1 MKNKLLVT
9 MGLVAALMVTG
20 CAGST
25 GTGAQA
31 DTDTQAQ
38 EAQSEETAEAE
49 AGQETAEAGQETEA
63 EANTAEAEAN
73 ADAGAEQ
80 ETASEIVKYES
91 DEGWSV
97 SYNEAEFE
105 VNEDDGTYFH
115 YIGQADGVNQICVT
129 YYTDMM
135 PDAVLYEAMADE
147 NGLPEHTRSEGYFA
161 GRTDVW
167 SIRTQM
173 ASYSVPNATDEFIAV
188 ERNGGTLLVQVT
200 TTKQA
205 DEATDLKVSDALASV
220 VDSFE
225 LKDQQPQTYSA
236 YVPGKYVAEVTDEI
250 DGKDITVEY
259 YVQFNEDHT
268 GVVSMQDDMNV
279 IWYSREGK
287 VLNAETGEQ
296 VYEYTVEGDG
306 LYLRDVTQG
315 NMEDAPFFEFKKAE
329 ETAEATE
336 STEAADTAEAAK
348 PAEAESSAVDYS
360 DENNW
365 VYYGVGDDKDVDLF
379 LVCPTV
385 DTLDEE
391 NMSLDNE
398 VMLGYFKG
406 ALEMERGLY
415 EESAKMYA
423 PYYRQMA
430 MGGYKIEE
438 AERERRLQFAYK
450 DVSDAFKYYL
460 ENENDGR
467 PIILAGFS
475 QGSDMVYRLMEEYF
489 GDEEMQEKLVAAY
502 AIGWACTEDMVKEYP
517 QIKPA
522 QSADDLGVVI
532 SFDCEAPEVTET
544 IVNPAGR
551 KAYSINPLNWKT
563 DSTPADKSENDGAC
577 FFKATGELKSEAEN
591 LCGCYIDEERGA
603 LKVTDVSPADYP
615 ARIDIFP
622 DGAYHIYDYQFFF
635 MNLKENVQ
643 HRVELY
649 MEQAAAADQAA

>member
-1 MKNKLLVT
+1 MKNRILVT
-9 MGLVAALMVTG
+9 IGLVAALM
-20 CAGST
+20 
-25 GTGAQA
+25 
-31 DTDTQAQ
+31 
-38 EAQSEETAEAE
+38 
-49 AGQETAEAGQETEA
+49 
-63 EANTAEAEAN
+63 
-73 ADAGAEQ
+73 
-80 ETASEIVKYES
+80 
-91 DEGWSV
+91 
-97 SYNEAEFE
+97 
-105 VNEDDGTYFH
+105 
-115 YIGQADGVNQICVT
+115 
-129 YYTDMM
+129 
-135 PDAVLYEAMADE
+135 
-147 NGLPEHTRSEGYFA
+147 
-161 GRTDVW
+161 
-167 SIRTQM
+167 
-173 ASYSVPNATDEFIAV
+173 
-188 ERNGGTLLVQVT
+188 VQVT

-205 DEATDLKVSDALASV
+205 DEAADLKVSDALASV

-250 DGKDITVEY
+250 DGKEFTVEY

-296 VYEYTVEGDG
+296 VYEYTVEGDS

-315 NMEDAPFFEFKKAE
+315 NMEDAPFFEFEKAE
-329 ETAEATE
+329 EN
-336 STEAADTAEAAK
+336 
-348 PAEAESSAVDYS
+348 AEAESTAVDYS

-365 VYYGVGDDKDVDLF
+365 VYYGVGDEKDVDLF

-391 NMSLDNE
+391 YMSLDNE
-398 VMLGYFKG
+398 VMLGYFKA

-430 MGGYKIEE
+430 MGGYKVEE
-438 AERERRLQFAYK
+438 DERERRLQSAYK

-502 AIGWACTEDMVKEYP
+502 AIGWACTEDMVKDYP

-522 QSADDLGVVI
+522 QSAVDLGVVI

-622 DGAYHIYDYQFFF
+622 DGSYHIYDYQFFF

>member
-1 MKNKLLVT
+1 MKNRILVT
-9 MGLVAALMVTG
+9 IGLVAALMVTG
-20 CAGST
+20 CAGNS
-25 GTGAQA
+25 GAGAQT
-31 DTDTQAQ
+31 DTDPQ
-38 EAQSEETAEAE
+38 AQSEETAEAE
-49 AGQETAEAGQETEA
+49 AGQESAA
-63 EANTAEAEAN
+63 EANTE
-73 ADAGAEQ
+73 AEQ

-91 DEGWSV
+91 EEGWSV
-97 SYNEAEFE
+97 SYNKADFE

-129 YYTDMM
+129 YYPDQM
-135 PDAVLYEAMADE
+135 PDAVLYEVMADA

-205 DEATDLKVSDALASV
+205 DEAADLKVSDALASV

-236 YVPGKYVAEVTDEI
+236 YVPGKYVAEVTDEL
-250 DGKDITVEY
+250 DGKEFTVEY

-296 VYEYTVEGDG
+296 VYEYTVEGDS

-315 NMEDAPFFEFKKAE
+315 NMEDAPFFEFEKAE
-329 ETAEATE
+329 ETAEAE
-336 STEAADTAEAAK
+336 ST
-348 PAEAESSAVDYS
+348 AVDYS

-365 VYYGVGDDKDVDLF
+365 VYYGVGDEKDVDLF

-391 NMSLDNE
+391 YMSLDNE

-415 EESAKMYA
+415 EESTRMYA

-622 DGAYHIYDYQFFF
+622 DGSYHIYDYQFFF